1 LPSGISRWG
10 HPSSPETPLAILWTA
25 KTLYPDRF
33 TDLDMTREC
42 DHFYK
47 EFFGMQLS
55 DEVIQNI
62 LFGEGM
68 RAARQ

>member
-1 LPSGISRWG
+1 
-10 HPSSPETPLAILWTA
+10 
-25 KTLYPDRF
+25 
-33 TDLDMTREC
+33 MTREC